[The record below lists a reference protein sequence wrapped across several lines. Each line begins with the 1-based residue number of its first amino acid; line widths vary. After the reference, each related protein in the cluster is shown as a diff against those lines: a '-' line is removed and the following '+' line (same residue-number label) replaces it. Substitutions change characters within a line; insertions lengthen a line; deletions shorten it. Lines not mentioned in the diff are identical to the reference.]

1 MAALVKQTKTGFS
14 RWFKELK
21 EKNKP
26 PYRWY
31 EHDCYPH

>member
-1 MAALVKQTKTGFS
+1 MTATKKTESGLR
-14 RWFKELK
+14 RWFKNLK

-26 PYRWY
+26 PHRWY